1 MFTLLCTS
9 KKAGGDQLNIKSDED
24 SISRDHSLRFFNDLQ
39 SFYINSDSTS
49 LTYQSSRKDSGTKDL
64 DLKGS
69 TNVSAGLGITGWECW
84 VQLTLFLAYQKLV
97 KGLRTKVKSKPC
109 R

>member
-1 MFTLLCTS
+1 MRTPL
-9 KKAGGDQLNIKSDED
+9 
-24 SISRDHSLRFFNDLQ
+24 SRDHSLRFFNDLQ

-69 TNVSAGLGITGWECW
+69 TNVLAGLGITGWECW
-84 VQLTLFLAYQKLV
+84 VQLTLFFITEVGKRVQN
-97 KGLRTKVKSKPC
+97 KGEI
-109 R
+109 